1 MTNESNSPKW
11 WQTLTGMLTATTAI
25 ITAIT
30 GLLVALHQTGM
41 FNKTPSPVPAEASV
55 SRSVASKE
63 EPSAAPA
70 TNAVDS
76 HLSNTQLANSSSNL
90 KLGERLS
97 GQQVVRLGNFIYTLE
112 RAELVEYNAENFAL
126 RVKLRMQNNE
136 KFPVN
141 FWNQNFR
148 LLVDSVPRAPSG
160 DLNLLVEG
168 GSALD
173 GELEF
178 LVPKQS
184 NLLSLRILDGDDKT
198 EVKL

>member
-11 WQTLTGMLTATTAI
+11 WQTVTGVLTATTAI

-30 GLLVALHQTGM
+30 GLLVALHQTGL
-41 FNKTPSPVPAEASV
+41 FNKKP
-55 SRSVASKE
+55 
-63 EPSAAPA
+63 PSATAESSISRAAETKSESASAPKEP
-70 TNAVDS
+70 TVD
-76 HLSNTQLANSSSNL
+76 TQANNSSLGL
-90 KLGERLS
+90 KPGPRLAGEQL
-97 GQQVVRLGNFIYTLE
+97 VRLGNFIYTFE
-112 RAELVEYNAENFAL
+112 RADLVEYNAENLAL
-126 RVKLRMQNNE
+126 RIKLRMQNNE

-184 NLLSLRILDGDDKT
+184 NSLSLRILDGDDKT